1 MHRRAWLAL
10 SVSGRLAPL
19 LKSCVGLQIV
29 HLSKQFDDLASHL
42 PDAMPP
48 QSEQLQAIVG
58 LQEEAEAGRQ
68 LLLAELETAKTQ
80 LQHAHQLFGH
90 LADDRLQIQDK

>member
-1 MHRRAWLAL
+1 M
-10 SVSGRLAPL
+10 
-19 LKSCVGLQIV
+19 CLQIV

-48 QSEQLQAIVG
+48 RSEQLQSIVG

-68 LLLAELETAKTQ
+68 LLLTELEMAKKQ
-80 LQHAHQLFGH
+80 LQHAHQLYGH
-90 LADDRLQIQDK
+90 LADDRFRVQDN

>member
-1 MHRRAWLAL
+1 
-10 SVSGRLAPL
+10 V
-19 LKSCVGLQIV
+19 CLQIV

-48 QSEQLQAIVG
+48 RSEQLQSIVG

-68 LLLAELETAKTQ
+68 QLLAECETAKTQ
-80 LQHAHQLFGH
+80 LQHAHQLYGH
-90 LADDRLQIQDK
+90 LADDRLRVQDK